1 MFVIHIE
8 TNSQTRIV
16 SYIYITSGLWSNLL
30 RKTTITKTSYF
41 ATEEKN
47 VYVKEKN
54 GKCK

>member
-16 SYIYITSGLWSNLL
+16 FYIYITSGLWSNLL

>member
-16 SYIYITSGLWSNLL
+16 SYIYITIGLWSNLL